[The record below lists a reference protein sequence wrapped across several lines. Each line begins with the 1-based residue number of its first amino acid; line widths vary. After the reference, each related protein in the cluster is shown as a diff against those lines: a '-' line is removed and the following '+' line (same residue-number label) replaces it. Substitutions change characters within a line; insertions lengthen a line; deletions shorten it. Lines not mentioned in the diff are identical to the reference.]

1 MPFRKII
8 VVYYDNQRNINYT
21 VWEKCVDS
29 WSLNGRYISHHCIL
43 QA

>member
-29 WSLNGRYISHHCIL
+29 
-43 QA
+43 